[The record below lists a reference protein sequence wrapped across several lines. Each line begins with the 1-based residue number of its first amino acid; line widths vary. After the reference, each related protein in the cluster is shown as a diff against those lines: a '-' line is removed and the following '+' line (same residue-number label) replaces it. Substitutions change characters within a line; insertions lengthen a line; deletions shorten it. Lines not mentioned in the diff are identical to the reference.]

1 MQTWM
6 TWWTQTQGWAL
17 LPAGLF
23 VVLAAVLLVVEAWRP
38 EWLRWLYYGVVL
50 GLIGLIFITFRFLF
64 NQRFVAFGNRLVLD
78 NVTLLTLIMY
88 VVAAAVVVIAMG
100 PVWEAQSERSGSW
113 MGLLLITSVG
123 MLTMSGTS
131 DVLVIFIG
139 LELLSLSLYVLI
151 AYENPTEPALES
163 ALKYF
168 LLGAFAAAVF
178 AYGIALMY
186 GAVGSTSLVDLA
198 ARLPSLQ
205 GTPRGWLA
213 YLGLALMF
221 AGLAFEASA
230 VPFHMWTPD
239 VYQGAPTPTVAY
251 MSAAVKAAAFGAM
264 LRLFGDMAQVFRR
277 TADVW
282 GWGLAGVAVLTMVV
296 GNVLALRQGNVKR
309 LLAYSSIAHAGY
321 ILIGLTAAGD
331 AARESVLLYLLAY
344 LFMNMGAF
352 LVVAALEAWGV
363 EPTLERYR
371 SLGYRHPG
379 WALGLTVFLLAL
391 AGIPPTAG
399 FVAKL
404 WVFRAAFQAGWPSLV
419 IVGVVT
425 SLIAAYYY
433 FRVVWTM
440 FEPPTADVRRA
451 WKQAPT
457 EPAVPV
463 AGFALAVAL
472 CLFFTLQMGVLPNR
486 FVYLVRIAFASF

>member
-23 VVLAAVLLVVEAWRP
+23 IGLAVVLMVVEAWRP
-38 EWLRWLYYGVVL
+38 EWLRWLYYWVVL
-50 GLIGLIFITFRFLF
+50 CLIGLVFVTFRFLF

-88 VVAAAVVVIAMG
+88 VVAAAVVIIALG
-100 PVWEAQSERSGSW
+100 PVWEARPERSGSW
-113 MGLLLITSVG
+113 MVLLLITLVG
-123 MLTMSGTS
+123 MGMMSGTS

-151 AYENPTEPALES
+151 AYENSTEPALES

-198 ARLPSLQ
+198 ARLPDLRGS
-205 GTPRGWLA
+205 PRGWLA
-213 YLGLALMF
+213 YLGLALML

-264 LRLFGDMAQVFRR
+264 LRLFGDMVQVFRR
-277 TADVW
+277 TPDVW

-296 GNVLALRQGNVKR
+296 GNVLALRQTNVKR

-352 LVVAALEAWGV
+352 LVVAALEAWDI

-379 WALGLTVFLLAL
+379 WALSLTLFLLAL

-404 WVFRAAFQAGWPSLV
+404 GVFRAAFQAGWPGLV
-419 IVGVVT
+419 VVGVVT

-440 FEPPTADVRRA
+440 FEPPTADVRRS
-451 WKQAPT
+451 WKQEPTAPV
-457 EPAVPV
+457 VPV
-463 AGFALAVAL
+463 AGFALAVVL

-486 FVYLVRIAFASF
+486 FAYLVRIAFASF

>member
-1 MQTWM
+1 MQTLM

-17 LPAGLF
+17 LPMGLW
-23 VVLAAVLLVVEAWRP
+23 VALALALMMVEVWRP
-38 EWLRWLYYGVVL
+38 GWLRWLSYGVVL
-50 GLIGLIFITFRFLF
+50 GLIGLVFVTFRFLF
-64 NQRFVAFGNRLVLD
+64 NQRFTAFGNRIVLD
-78 NVTLLTLIMY
+78 NVTLLTLVLY
-88 VVAAAVVVIAMG
+88 VVAAAVVVIAVG
-100 PVWEAQSERSGSW
+100 PVWEMRPERSGSW
-113 MGLLLITSVG
+113 MALLLITLVG
-123 MLTMSGTS
+123 LLTMSGTS
-131 DVLVIFIG
+131 DLLVIFLG
-139 LELLSLSLYVLI
+139 LEVLSLSLYGLI
-151 AYENPTEPALES
+151 AYEHPTPPALES

-178 AYGIALMY
+178 AYGIALVY

-198 ARLPSLQ
+198 ARLPGLR
-205 GTPRGWLA
+205 GTPRAWLA

-221 AGLAFEASA
+221 VGLAFEASA

-251 MSAAVKAAAFGAM
+251 MSAAVKAGAFGAM
-264 LRLFGDMAQVFRR
+264 LRIFGDMAQVYRR
-277 TADVW
+277 TTDVW

-296 GNVLALRQGNVKR
+296 GNVLALRQENVKR

-371 SLGYRHPG
+371 SLGYRRPG

-391 AGIPPTAG
+391 AGLPPTAG

-404 WVFRAAFQAGWPSLV
+404 WVFQAAFRAGWTGLV
-419 IVGVVT
+419 VVGVLT

-433 FRVVWTM
+433 FRLVWTM

-451 WKQAPT
+451 WKQEPA

-463 AGFALAVAL
+463 AGFVFAVAL
-472 CLFFTLQMGVLPNR
+472 CLFFTLQMGVLPGR
-486 FVYLVRIAFASF
+486 FAYLVRIAFASF

>member
-1 MQTWM
+1 MQTLM

-23 VVLAAVLLVVEAWRP
+23 VVLAAVLLIVEAWRP
-38 EWLRWLYYGVVL
+38 GWLRWLYYGVVL

-100 PVWEAQSERSGSW
+100 PVWETRTERSGSW
-113 MGLLLITSVG
+113 MALLLITLVG
-123 MLTMSGTS
+123 MGTMSGTS

-186 GAVGSTSLVDLA
+186 GAIGSTSLIDLA
-198 ARLPSLQ
+198 ARLPGLQ

-221 AGLAFEASA
+221 AGLAFEVSA

-264 LRLFGDMAQVFRR
+264 LRLWGDMAQVFRR
-277 TADVW
+277 PPDVW
-282 GWGLAGVAVLTMVV
+282 GWSLAGAAVLTMVV
-296 GNVLALRQGNVKR
+296 GNVLALRQNNIKR
-309 LLAYSSIAHAGY
+309 LL
-321 ILIGLTAAGD
+321 
-331 AARESVLLYLLAY
+331 
-344 LFMNMGAF
+344 
-352 LVVAALEAWGV
+352 
-363 EPTLERYR
+363 
-371 SLGYRHPG
+371 
-379 WALGLTVFLLAL
+379 
-391 AGIPPTAG
+391 
-399 FVAKL
+399 
-404 WVFRAAFQAGWPSLV
+404 
-419 IVGVVT
+419 
-425 SLIAAYYY
+425 
-433 FRVVWTM
+433 
-440 FEPPTADVRRA
+440 
-451 WKQAPT
+451 
-457 EPAVPV
+457 
-463 AGFALAVAL
+463 
-472 CLFFTLQMGVLPNR
+472 
-486 FVYLVRIAFASF
+486 